1 MMFQVPSTAL
11 VGIQAASANIPWLP
25 ISIEG
30 DEETEMNSLEV
41 ALSNVV
47 YGSRKSRSETWTPD
61 ELIQAHWPEGWK
73 WPANLRRLRPT
84 EPIDGLVVGAIRS
97 DYQKTRIEQMCSR
110 LGLKSFTPLW
120 HHDGHTHMQD
130 IVAQGHEIMLTS
142 VSTDGL
148 DESWLG
154 RILEAGDIAELQMLA
169 AEHRF
174 NVDGEGGEFE
184 TAVLNAP
191 WMNSR
196 IKTQHTVHWTG
207 RRGWVDIWGAELA

>member
-47 YGSRKSRSETWTPD
+47 YGSRKSRSETWTAD

-148 DESWLG
+148 DEGWLG
-154 RILEAGDIAELQMLA
+154 RVLGAGDIAELQILA
-169 AEHRF
+169 REHRF

>member
-47 YGSRKSRSETWTPD
+47 YGSRKSRSETWTAD

-84 EPIDGLVVGAIRS
+84 E
-97 DYQKTRIEQMCSR
+97 
-110 LGLKSFTPLW
+110 TP
-120 HHDGHTHMQD
+120 G
-130 IVAQGHEIMLTS
+130 I
-142 VSTDGL
+142 
-148 DESWLG
+148 
-154 RILEAGDIAELQMLA
+154 
-169 AEHRF
+169 
-174 NVDGEGGEFE
+174 
-184 TAVLNAP
+184 
-191 WMNSR
+191 
-196 IKTQHTVHWTG
+196 
-207 RRGWVDIWGAELA
+207 